1 MTAPGPKIIPGSR
14 ARIHIALSLPDGTE
28 AVSTFGEEPMEFTLG
43 DGTLDE
49 GLELALYGLRPGAE
63 QTLRIDG
70 DSVYGPR
77 DENNIHSIPLERFP
91 VGIKPLPGLIVA
103 FDTPDG
109 ATLSGT
115 ILELGE
121 SEAQVDFN
129 HPLAGREIVFQVE
142 ILDVTPPVGVTD
154 D

>member
-1 MTAPGPKIIPGSR
+1 MTAPGPKIVPGSR
-14 ARIHIALSLPDGTE
+14 VRMHFSLSLPDGTE

-43 DGTLDE
+43 DGTLGE

-91 VGIKPLPGLIVA
+91 AEIKPRPGQIVAFESAVGEPLPGA
-103 FDTPDG
+103 
-109 ATLSGT
+109 

-121 SEAQVDFN
+121 SEARVDFN
-129 HPLAGREIVFQVE
+129 HPLAGREIVFRVE
-142 ILDVTPPVGVTD
+142 ILDATPPAGAENE
-154 D
+154 